1 LFEKTL
7 VQSFRRGEAM
17 LDQLREEVFESLLE
31 LPKNQLVTMH
41 SGTVSGRDPDS
52 GLVVIK
58 PTGFRYDKLNPSD
71 LIVMDS
77 DGNIVEGHLRPSSD
91 AGTHLYLYKHRSDIH
106 GIVHTHSPYAMIFG
120 VLGKPIPPTMTSA
133 ALLGGEIP
141 IGGYVPVG
149 GEEIGAEILRKVG
162 TCSAIVMQ
170 NHGVYT
176 FDKTVWK
183 ATVLAAEVE
192 ELAKITHFAMLHGN
206 PIILTPQQVSEFQ
219 DIYHTLYGQKN

>member
-1 LFEKTL
+1 
-7 VQSFRRGEAM
+7 M
-17 LDQLREEVFESLLE
+17 LDQLREEVYESLLE

-41 SGTVSGRDPDS
+41 SGTVSGRDPETN
-52 GLVVIK
+52 LVVIK
-58 PTGFRYDKLNPSD
+58 PTGFRYDKLTPAD
-71 LIVMDS
+71 LIVMDL
-77 DGNIVEGHLRPSSD
+77 DGNVVEGHRRQSSD
-91 AGTHLYLYKHRSDIH
+91 TGTHLYLYKHRPDIF

-149 GEEIGAEILRKVG
+149 GEEIGAEILRKIG
-162 TCSAIVMQ
+162 NCLAIIMQ

-176 FDKTVWK
+176 MDKTVWK

-192 ELAKITHFAMLHGN
+192 DLAKITHFAMLHGN
-206 PIILTPQQVSEFQ
+206 PIILTPEQVTEFQ
-219 DIYHTLYGQKN
+219 HIYHTLYGQQS

>member
-1 LFEKTL
+1 
-7 VQSFRRGEAM
+7 M
-17 LDQLREEVFESLLE
+17 LERLREEVFESLLE

-41 SGTVSGRDPDS
+41 SGTVSGRDPETN
-52 GLVVIK
+52 LVVIK
-58 PTGFRYDKLNPSD
+58 PTGFRYDKLTPAD
-71 LIVMDS
+71 LIVMDLE
-77 DGNIVEGHLRPSSD
+77 GKIVEGHRRPSSD
-91 AGTHLYLYKHRSDIH
+91 TGTHLYLYTHRPDIL

-149 GEEIGAEILRKVG
+149 GEEIGAEILRKIG
-162 TCSAIVMQ
+162 KSSAIIMQ

-192 ELAKITHFAMLHGN
+192 DLAKITHFAMLHGN
-206 PIILTPQQVSEFQ
+206 PIILTPEQVAEFQ
-219 DIYHTLYGQKN
+219 QIYHTLYGQ

>member
-1 LFEKTL
+1 
-7 VQSFRRGEAM
+7 M
-17 LDQLREEVFESLLE
+17 LEQLREEVYESLLE

-41 SGTVSGRDPDS
+41 SGTVSGRDPETN
-52 GLVVIK
+52 LVVIK
-58 PTGFRYDKLNPSD
+58 PTGFRYDKLTPAD
-71 LIVMDS
+71 LIVMDLQ
-77 DGNIVEGHLRPSSD
+77 GKIVEGHRRPSSD
-91 AGTHLYLYKHRSDIH
+91 TGTHLYIYTHRPDIL

-120 VLGKPIPPTMTSA
+120 VLGKPIPPTMSSA

-149 GEEIGAEILRKVG
+149 GEEIGAEILRKIG
-162 TCSAIVMQ
+162 NSSAIIMQ

-192 ELAKITHFAMLHGN
+192 DLAKITHFAMLHGN
-206 PIILTPQQVSEFQ
+206 PIILTPEQVAEFQ
-219 DIYHTLYGQKN
+219 HIYRTLYGQ

>member
-1 LFEKTL
+1 
-7 VQSFRRGEAM
+7 M
-17 LDQLREEVFESLLE
+17 LEQLREEVFESLLE

-41 SGTVSGRDPDS
+41 SGTVSGRDVETN
-52 GLVVIK
+52 LVVIK
-58 PTGFRYDKLNPSD
+58 PTGFRYDKLTPGD
-71 LIVMDS
+71 LIVMDLE
-77 DGNIVEGHLRPSSD
+77 GKIVEGHRRPSSD
-91 AGTHLYLYKHRSDIH
+91 TGTHLYLYTHRPDIL

-120 VLGKPIPPTMTSA
+120 VLGKPIPPTMSSA

-149 GEEIGAEILRKVG
+149 GEEIGAEILRKIG
-162 TCSAIVMQ
+162 DSSAIIMQ

-192 ELAKITHFAMLHGN
+192 DLAKITHFAMLHGN
-206 PIILTPQQVSEFQ
+206 PIILTPEQVAEFQ
-219 DIYHTLYGQKN
+219 HIYHTLYGQ

>member
-1 LFEKTL
+1 
-7 VQSFRRGEAM
+7 M
-17 LDQLREEVFESLLE
+17 LEQLREEVFESLLE

-41 SGTVSGRDPDS
+41 SGTVSGRDAETN
-52 GLVVIK
+52 LVVIK
-58 PTGFRYDKLNPSD
+58 PTGFRYDKLTPAD
-71 LIVMDS
+71 LIVMDLN
-77 DGNIVEGHLRPSSD
+77 GKIVEGHRRPSSD
-91 AGTHLYLYKHRSDIH
+91 TGTHLYIYTHRPDIL

-149 GEEIGAEILRKVG
+149 GEEIGAEILRKIG
-162 TCSAIVMQ
+162 SSSAIIMQ
-170 NHGVYT
+170 NHGVYA

-192 ELAKITHFAMLHGN
+192 DLAKITHFAMLHGN
-206 PIILTPQQVSEFQ
+206 PIILTPEQVAEFQ
-219 DIYHTLYGQKN
+219 HIYHTLYGQ